1 MTTSDN
7 VISETQEEF
16 VQSWKFTD
24 TCTNENIIKPQS
36 DDVNSNLTNYCR
48 NLYKLKTSY
57 FASCFSSVD
66 PDPFYEICIKLGASK
81 AQDDES
87 LQKLACISGVSYI
100 EACSF
105 ENIPLRVPD
114 SCIK

>member
-1 MTTSDN
+1 MTSSDN
-7 VISETQEEF
+7 LISETQGEF
-16 VQSWKFTD
+16 VESWKFSD
-24 TCTNENIIKPQS
+24 TCSNENIKPPS
-36 DDVNSNLTNYCR
+36 ENDNSNLTNYCR

-57 FASCFSSVD
+57 FASCFSAVD
-66 PDPFYEICIKLGASK
+66 PDPFYEICTKLGTSK
-81 AQDDES
+81 AHDDES
-87 LQKLACISGVSYI
+87 SQKLACISGVSYI